1 MCVSQQKLQQVK
13 EKQCICM
20 SDYDGNKSDSVLH
33 RRPQS
38 HTICSKQSVCEKL
51 RPHLGKHA
59 KEGVALD
66 PVQRHG
72 NQYLM
77 EYGRH
82 KEGSH
87 DSCISAACQGL
98 DGNVDVADH
107 PVVNWHVP
115 QSPVLSY
122 AFSIPPGLH
131 A

>member
-1 MCVSQQKLQQVK
+1 
-13 EKQCICM
+13 M
-20 SDYDGNKSDSVLH
+20 SDDDSNKSDSVLH
-33 RRPQS
+33 RRPHS
-38 HTICSKQSVCEKL
+38 NTICSGQSVWK
-51 RPHLGKHA
+51 RTVFHLSKHT

-72 NQYLM
+72 NQDLM

-122 AFSIPPGLH
+122 ALSIPPGLH